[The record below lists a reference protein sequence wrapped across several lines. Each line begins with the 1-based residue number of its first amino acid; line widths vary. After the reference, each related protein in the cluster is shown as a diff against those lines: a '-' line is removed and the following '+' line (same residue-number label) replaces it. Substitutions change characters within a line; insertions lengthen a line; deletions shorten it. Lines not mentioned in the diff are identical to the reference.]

1 MPVRTI
7 LLLFVAMLF
16 VFGCGT
22 LNMQPRGRSGTEQLM
37 SAISIQKSLIQLDL
51 ENVIHGKSV
60 SYTVVGHS
68 EEIDYV
74 KEILP
79 AYISRWNAKHLIGD
93 ASPDLSL
100 TFVVDAAGSDV
111 AKGGLALPV
120 ILPSLTNGITLSQID
135 IGTVTEQWNTSRI
148 WVYVTNQNGNVIY
161 TSDPAYEGLWI
172 KNFNLFG
179 LSIGR
184 TKNFTESQQ
193 TQ

>member
-1 MPVRTI
+1 MRIRFVFLIFPI
-7 LLLFVAMLF
+7 LLLIE
-16 VFGCGT
+16 GCGT

-74 KEILP
+74 NEILP
-79 AYISRWNAKHLIGD
+79 AYISRWNATPSIGD

-111 AKGGLALPV
+111 AKGGLALPI

-148 WVYVTNQNGNVIY
+148 WVYVTNQNGHVIY
-161 TSDPAYEGLWI
+161 TSDPAYVGLWI

-184 TKNFTESQQ
+184 AKNFSESQQ